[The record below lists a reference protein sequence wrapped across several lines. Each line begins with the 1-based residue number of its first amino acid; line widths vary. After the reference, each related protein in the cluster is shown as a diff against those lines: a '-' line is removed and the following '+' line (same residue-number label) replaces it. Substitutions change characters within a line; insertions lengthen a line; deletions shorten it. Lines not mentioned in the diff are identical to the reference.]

1 MRKSIIYTAAIVLAL
16 SIVGCGNKEGA
27 AKEQTKQETVKG
39 EKKEAKKEAA
49 KKETKKKETVKKK
62 SSSKKGF
69 LKPTATGLPYEM
81 LVVMDDDQWERP
93 LGRAVFNVL
102 DTDVPGL
109 PQSERSFRI
118 TRVNPEGMSSN
129 MFRIMRNII
138 KVDIQKIYTQPK
150 LKFARD
156 VYSQPQMVMTLQ
168 APDEAS
174 LAQYVE
180 ENAQS
185 IIDFFTRAE
194 MNREIAN
201 LREEHNPDVSRLA
214 KEILGVD
221 VWVPWEVNK
230 YKKGKDFLWASTN
243 SEKKDMNIVVYSYPY
258 TDAKT
263 FTLDYFLNK
272 RDSVMK
278 VNIPGGPEGS
288 YMTTQHDYVYVK
300 DATVHGKY
308 AQVARGLWRVQGDR
322 MGGPFVSHSRVDEV
336 NGRVVVVEAF
346 IYAPESLKR
355 DLMRRMEAALYTLQL
370 PQQQPVEELSY
381 SLDEIVIEPE
391 IKI

>member
-1 MRKSIIYTAAIVLAL
+1 MKRFFVYTVACLMALCVISCANADDKKNATEQNSVEVETSSKSE
-16 SIVGCGNKEGA
+16 S
-27 AKEQTKQETVKG
+27 
-39 EKKEAKKEAA
+39 KKSKSKPAQKS
-49 KKETKKKETVKKK
+49 KKKILMPHA
-62 SSSKKGF
+62 S
-69 LKPTATGLPYEM
+69 GLPYEM
-81 LVVMDDDQWERP
+81 LVVMDDEQWERP

-118 TRVNPEGMSSN
+118 TRVAPSGFNSN
-129 MFRIMRNII
+129 MFRIMRNVI
-138 KVDIQKIYTQPK
+138 KVDIQNIYTQPK
-150 LKFARD
+150 LKFARN
-156 VYSQPQMVMTLQ
+156 VYAYPQMVMTLQ

-180 ENAQS
+180 DNAQS
-185 IIDFFTRAE
+185 ILDFFTKAE
-194 MNREIAN
+194 MNREIDN
-201 LREEHNPDVSRLA
+201 LREKHNPEVSRLA
-214 KEILGVD
+214 QEILGVD
-221 VWVPWEVNK
+221 IWVPWEVNK
-230 YKKGKDFLWASTN
+230 FKKGKDFLWASTN
-243 SEKKDMNIVVYSYPY
+243 TGKKDMSIVLYSYPY
-258 TDAKT
+258 TDKNT

-288 YMTTQHDYVYVK
+288 YMTTQRDYVYVK
-300 DATVHGKY
+300 DATVQGKY

-336 NGRVVVVEAF
+336 NGRVIVAEAF

-370 PQQQPVEELSY
+370 PQADKVSNLAYNLE
-381 SLDEIVIEPE
+381 EIVIVPE
-391 IKI
+391 IK

>member
-1 MRKSIIYTAAIVLAL
+1 MKRFFVYTAACLVAL
-16 SIVGCGNKEGA
+16 CMAGCADKDNKESMEVSATKRA
-27 AKEQTKQETVKG
+27 AKVERTQKG
-39 EKKEAKKEAA
+39 GKAPASKG
-49 KKETKKKETVKKK
+49 KKKGLLMPNA
-62 SSSKKGF
+62 S
-69 LKPTATGLPYEM
+69 GLPYEM
-81 LVVMDDDQWERP
+81 LVVMGDEQWERP

-118 TRVNPEGMSSN
+118 TRVAPSGFNSN
-129 MFRIMRNII
+129 MFRIMRNVI
-138 KVDIQKIYTQPK
+138 KVDIQNIYTQPK
-150 LKFARD
+150 LKFARN
-156 VYSQPQMVMTLQ
+156 VYAYPQMVMTLQ

-180 ENAQS
+180 DNAQS
-185 IIDFFTRAE
+185 ILDFFTKAE
-194 MNREIAN
+194 MNREIEN
-201 LREEHNPDVSRLA
+201 LREEHNLEVSRLA

-221 VWVPWEVNK
+221 VWVPWTINK
-230 YKKGKDFLWASTN
+230 FKRGEDFLWASTN
-243 SEKKDMNIVVYSYPY
+243 TGKKDMSIVLYSYPY
-258 TDAKT
+258 TDKNT

-288 YMTTQHDYVYVK
+288 YMSTQRDFVYVE
-300 DATVHGKY
+300 DATVQGKY
-308 AQVARGLWRVQGDR
+308 AQVARGLWRVKGDR

-336 NGRVVVVEAF
+336 NGRVIVAEAF

-370 PQQQPVEELSY
+370 PQAEKVTNLAYNLE
-381 SLDEIVIEPE
+381 EIVIEPE
-391 IKI
+391 IK

>member
-1 MRKSIIYTAAIVLAL
+1 MRKLFFYTTAIVLAL
-16 SIVGCGNKEGA
+16 SIAGCGNKESA
-27 AKEQTKQETVKG
+27 ATEQTKQENVKN
-39 EKKEAKKEAA
+39 ESKQKEAKKKEAKK
-49 KKETKKKETVKKK
+49 KETVAKK
-62 SSSKKGF
+62 SLSKKS
-69 LKPTATGLPYEM
+69 LMLPNASGLPYEM
-81 LVVMDDDQWERP
+81 LVVMDDEQWERP

-118 TRVNPEGMSSN
+118 TRVAPSGMSSN

-138 KVDIQKIYTQPK
+138 KVDIQNIYTQPK

-156 VYSQPQMVMTLQ
+156 VYAYPQMVMTLQ

-180 ENAQS
+180 DNAQS

-194 MNREIAN
+194 MNREISN
-201 LREEHNPDVSRLA
+201 LREEHNLDVSRLA

-243 SEKKDMNIVVYSYPY
+243 SEKKDMNIVLYAYPY
-258 TDAKT
+258 TDANT

-278 VNIPGGPEGS
+278 ANIPGGPEGS

-336 NGRVVVVEAF
+336 NGRVIVAEIF

-355 DLMRRMEAALYTLQL
+355 DLVRRMEAALYTVQL
-370 PQQQPVEELSY
+370 PQQQSVAELAY

-391 IKI
+391 IK

>member
-1 MRKSIIYTAAIVLAL
+1 MKRFFVYTVACLMALCVISCANADDKKNATEQNSVEVETSSKSE
-16 SIVGCGNKEGA
+16 S
-27 AKEQTKQETVKG
+27 
-39 EKKEAKKEAA
+39 KKSKSKPAQKS
-49 KKETKKKETVKKK
+49 KKKILMPHA
-62 SSSKKGF
+62 S
-69 LKPTATGLPYEM
+69 GLPYEM
-81 LVVMDDDQWERP
+81 LVVMDDEQWERP

-118 TRVNPEGMSSN
+118 TRVAPSGFNSN
-129 MFRIMRNII
+129 MFRIMRNVI
-138 KVDIQKIYTQPK
+138 KVDIQNIYTQPK
-150 LKFARD
+150 LKFARN
-156 VYSQPQMVMTLQ
+156 VYAYPQMVMTLQ

-180 ENAQS
+180 DNAQS
-185 IIDFFTRAE
+185 ILDFFTKAE
-194 MNREIAN
+194 MNREIEN
-201 LREEHNPDVSRLA
+201 LREEHNLEVSRLA

-221 VWVPWEVNK
+221 VWVPWTINK
-230 YKKGKDFLWASTN
+230 FKRGEDFLWASTN
-243 SEKKDMNIVVYSYPY
+243 TGKKDMSIVLYSYPY
-258 TDAKT
+258 TDKNT

-288 YMTTQHDYVYVK
+288 YMSTQRDFVYVE
-300 DATVHGKY
+300 DATVQGKY
-308 AQVARGLWRVQGDR
+308 AQVARGLWRVKGDR

-336 NGRVVVVEAF
+336 NGRVIVAEAF

-370 PQQQPVEELSY
+370 PQADKVSNLAYNLE
-381 SLDEIVIEPE
+381 EIVIEPE
-391 IKI
+391 IK